1 MMVTERMEWMPYRKP
16 SALDL
21 LDDEFAQE
29 KASALGRLGRALE
42 SALEALARFD
52 AGDQRNTPSEARQLR
67 ASLVAEA
74 SAALWHFVVQREAC
88 GLRDLRYVLRDYRVP
103 AEVAAR
109 MGALPD
115 ERARPRNAKRKA

>member
-115 ERARPRNAKRKA
+115 ERAKLRKRKA